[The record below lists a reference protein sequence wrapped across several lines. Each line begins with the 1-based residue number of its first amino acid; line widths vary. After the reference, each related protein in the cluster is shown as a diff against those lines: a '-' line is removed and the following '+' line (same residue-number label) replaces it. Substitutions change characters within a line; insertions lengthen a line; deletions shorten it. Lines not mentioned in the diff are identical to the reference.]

1 MNRTQKTMRNSITG
15 LAGQIITILLS
26 IIARKVF
33 IQCIGVELLGLN
45 STFASILST
54 LSLAELGFQQVI
66 VFHLYGSLAKGD
78 QKQVNSLVNVYRVV
92 YRCIGCFFIVASLF
106 CVPLLQFFLSDIEAT
121 PSVRIYFLI
130 QALSGACT
138 YFLAYKRNILYADQQ
153 SYVSALIDTMI
164 NTSATLICIVVVL
177 FTHSYLLYLIIN
189 LVKTYLSN
197 LLVHRVCT
205 KRYPY
210 LHSERVDWKLL
221 KSIAVN
227 LKDVVLERLA
237 VYIYVST
244 DNLII
249 SAFISTVQV
258 GFLNNYTLII
268 THIKS
273 LIRSLSTP
281 LIPALGNKIAIEQRG
296 SQQMDTFRLLEQAY
310 FWLSGMAVI
319 PTYVLADSFVEMF
332 FGERFVLSGTI
343 LILLCIDLY
352 IHINQDVCLS
362 FLSASGLF
370 RKRRNISI
378 IGAIINIVV
387 SLLLMK
393 PLGIA
398 GILAGTAVSQVY
410 YWIARSVISMRECL
424 HQSWR
429 TFVFYWVKQLGLLAV
444 ITAAVWISRAITQH
458 VFVLNRVVTFII
470 NGIICEACFILLAL
484 ICCQGISA
492 QIKLEQIAFSML
504 KKVFQRRKVNQE

>member
-1 MNRTQKTMRNSITG
+1 MNRTRKTVRNSITG

-92 YRCIGCFFIVASLF
+92 YRCIGCFFIVASLC
-106 CVPLLQFFLSDIEAT
+106 CVPFLQIFLSDIEAT
-121 PSVRIYFLI
+121 PSVRLYFLI

-153 SYVSALIDTMI
+153 SYVSALIDTVI

-197 LLVHRVCT
+197 LLVHRVCA

-221 KSIAVN
+221 KSIAIN

-237 VYIYVST
+237 GYIYRST

-258 GFLNNYTLII
+258 GFLNNYTLIF

-273 LIRSLSTP
+273 LIWSISTP
-281 LIPALGNKIAIEQRG
+281 LIPALGNKVAIEQRG
-296 SQQMDTFRLLEQAY
+296 SQQMNTFSLLEQLY
-310 FWLSGMAVI
+310 FWLTGMAVV
-319 PTYVLADSFVEMF
+319 PTFVLADSFVGMF
-332 FGERFVLSGTI
+332 FGEHFVLSGMI

-362 FLSASGLF
+362 FLSANGLF
-370 RKRRNISI
+370 RKQRNIAI
-378 IGAIINIVV
+378 GGAIINIVV

-398 GILAGTAVSQVY
+398 GILTGTAVSQLY
-410 YWIARSVISMRECL
+410 YWAVRSVVTFRVCL
-424 HQSWR
+424 AQSWR
-429 TFVFYWVKQLGLLAV
+429 AFAYYWLRQIGLLVVIVAAAYLGQTIARHIFVFN
-444 ITAAVWISRAITQH
+444 S
-458 VFVLNRVVTFII
+458 VLTFII
-470 NGIICEACFILLAL
+470 NAVICEGCFVLLAL
-484 ICCQGISA
+484 ICCRGIPA
-492 QIKLEQIAFSML
+492 QKKLEGIMLGML
-504 KKVFQRRKVNQE
+504 KKCLRKGKAFGQ